1 MQQGFD
7 PGAFVERVPDER
19 LLVEELVELPE
30 AVGRPK
36 AIAPSRTRGRLVGV
50 GATLTGLTLIAGC
63 VLIVVGMVDAVA
75 SGLGLL
81 AVGAI
86 AVGFVLVGTHWGWV
100 HVAEATAD
108 AIDSRRAS
116 EVLARRRQW
125 LVTLR
130 PYPRYEVTTSVG
142 EDGNI
147 SIVRTR
153 FRPVPSGDRSFT
165 FVREPDRVEV
175 HSGDE
180 PAAAVAE
187 RAELLRRAAAADT
200 ERERARFEV
209 AADAYEAALLHREG
223 EQQQIAARR
232 AAADA
237 LSERLNANLRDPPL
251 IE

>member
-1 MQQGFD
+1 MQQDFNPAD
-7 PGAFVERVPDER
+7 LVDRVPDER
-19 LLVEELVELPE
+19 LAEEIVNLPAALGRPE
-30 AVGRPK
+30 AP
-36 AIAPSRTRGRLVGV
+36 APSRTRGRLVGL

-63 VLIVVGMVDAVA
+63 LLIVVGLIDAVA
-75 SGLGLL
+75 TGLGLP

-86 AVGFVLVGTHWGWV
+86 ALGFLLVATHWGWV

-108 AIDSRRAS
+108 AIDSRQAG

-125 LVTLR
+125 LASIR
-130 PYPRYEVTTSVG
+130 PYPRYEVTTSVA
-142 EDGNI
+142 EDGSI

-153 FRPVPSGDRSFT
+153 FRPVPSGDRGFT
-165 FVREPDRVEV
+165 FVREPDDVEV

-180 PAAAVAE
+180 AAATVAE
-187 RAELLRRAAAADT
+187 RAELLRRAAAVDT

-209 AADAYEAALLHREG
+209 AADAYETALLHHEG
-223 EQQQIAARR
+223 EQQRVAARR

-237 LSERLNANLRDPPL
+237 LSERINANLRDPPL